1 MDRPMAGAQ
10 TGLKPNDICIE
21 IKDVHKRYGKLD
33 VLTGVDL
40 SLRRGQVTV
49 VCGRSGSGKSTLL
62 RCINGL
68 ESFHQGQIL
77 VDAVSVSDPRTD
89 LSALRA
95 KLGMVFQHFYLY
107 PHMSVLA
114 NITLAPR
121 IVGHEKRA
129 QAEER
134 ARALLKRVGLPTKAA
149 SYPGELS
156 GGEQQ
161 RVAIARAMA
170 MEPAAILFDEPT
182 SALDPQMT
190 KDVLDVIAALAKS
203 GMTMVIVT
211 HEMGFARKVADE
223 IVFME
228 HGKVLHHSKP
238 EDFFENATHPSIKL
252 FLRDV

>member
-1 MDRPMAGAQ
+1 MNQRDV
-10 TGLKPNDICIE
+10 IIE
-21 IKDVHKRYGKLD
+21 VKDVHKRYGKLG
-33 VLTGVDL
+33 VLAGVNL
-40 SLRRGQVTV
+40 NLYRGQVTV

-62 RCINGL
+62 RCINGI
-68 ESFHQGQIL
+68 ETFHQGEIL
-77 VDAVSVSDPRTD
+77 VDGISVLDPSTD
-89 LSALRA
+89 LSALRT
-95 KLGMVFQHFYLY
+95 KIGMVFQHFHLY
-107 PHMSVLA
+107 PHMNVMS

-121 IVGHEKRA
+121 IVRNEPRPK
-129 QAEER
+129 AEER
-134 ARALLKRVGLPTKAA
+134 ARALLERVGLPTKAT

-190 KDVLDVIAALAKS
+190 KDVLDVIAALARG

-223 IVFME
+223 IIFME
-228 HGKVLHHSKP
+228 HGKVLCQSKTV
-238 EDFFENATHPSIKL
+238 EFFDHATHDSIKR

>member
-1 MDRPMAGAQ
+1 MNQRDV
-10 TGLKPNDICIE
+10 IIE
-21 IKDVHKRYGKLD
+21 VKDVHKRYSRLD
-33 VLTGVDL
+33 VLAGVNL
-40 SLRRGQVTV
+40 HLHRGQVTV

-68 ESFHQGQIL
+68 ENFHQGEIL
-77 VDAVSVSDPRTD
+77 VDGISVLDPGTD
-89 LSALRA
+89 LSALRT
-95 KLGMVFQHFYLY
+95 KIGMVFQHFHLY
-107 PHMSVLA
+107 PHMNVMG

-121 IVGHEKRA
+121 IVRNEP
-129 QAEER
+129 R
-134 ARALLKRVGLPTKAA
+134 ARAEEQARILLKRVGLPTKAT

-170 MEPAAILFDEPT
+170 MEPAVILFDEPT

-190 KDVLDVIAALAKS
+190 KDVLDVIAALARG

-223 IVFME
+223 IIFME
-228 HGKVLHHSKP
+228 HGKVLCQSKT
-238 EDFFENATHPSIKL
+238 EDFFENPPHDSIKL

>member
-1 MDRPMAGAQ
+1 MNASDTA
-10 TGLKPNDICIE
+10 IE
-21 IKDVHKRYGKLD
+21 VRDVHKRYGKLE
-33 VLTGVDL
+33 VLSGVNL
-40 SLRRGQVTV
+40 SLNRGQVTV

-68 ESFHQGQIL
+68 ESFHQGEIL
-77 VDAVSVSDPRTD
+77 VDGISVLDPRTD
-89 LSALRA
+89 LSALRT
-95 KLGMVFQHFYLY
+95 KVGMVFQHFHLY
-107 PHMSVLA
+107 PHMSVLN

-121 IVGHEKRA
+121 IVRKETRA
-129 QAEER
+129 QAEGR
-134 ARALLKRVGLPTKAA
+134 ARKLLERVGLPTKEG

-170 MEPAAILFDEPT
+170 MEPVAILFDEPT

-190 KDVLDVIAALAKS
+190 KDVLDVVGILARS
-203 GMTMVIVT
+203 GMTMVVVT

-223 IVFME
+223 IIFME
-228 HGKVLHHSKP
+228 HGKVLTQSKT
-238 EDFFENATHPSIKL
+238 ENFFENATHDSIKL

>member
-1 MDRPMAGAQ
+1 
-10 TGLKPNDICIE
+10 LKLPDVIIE
-21 IKDVHKRYGKLD
+21 VRDVHKSYGKLD
-33 VLTGVDL
+33 VLSGIDL
-40 SLRRGQVTV
+40 SVRRGQVTV
-49 VCGRSGSGKSTLL
+49 ICGRSGSGKSTLL
-62 RCINGL
+62 RCINGI
-68 ESFHQGQIL
+68 ETFHRGEIR
-77 VDAVSVSDPRTD
+77 VDGVSVLDRHTD

-95 KLGMVFQHFYLY
+95 KLGMVFQHFHLY
-107 PHMSVLA
+107 PHMRVLD

-121 IVGHEKRA
+121 IVRHEKRA

-134 ARALLKRVGLPTKAA
+134 GRAVLGRVGLPTKAA
-149 SYPGELS
+149 RYPGELS

-190 KDVLDVIAALAKS
+190 KDVLDVIAGLAKS

-211 HEMGFARKVADE
+211 HEMRFARKIADE

-228 HGKVLHHSKP
+228 QGRVLSHTAT

>member
-1 MDRPMAGAQ
+1 MRQRDA
-10 TGLKPNDICIE
+10 IIE
-21 IKDVHKRYGKLD
+21 VKDVHKRYGKQS
-33 VLTGVDL
+33 VLAGVNL
-40 SLRRGQVTV
+40 SLDRGRVTV

-68 ESFHQGQIL
+68 ERFHQGEIL
-77 VDAVSVSDPRTD
+77 VDGISVQDPGTD
-89 LSALRA
+89 LSALRT
-95 KLGMVFQHFYLY
+95 KIGMVFQHFHLY
-107 PHMSVLA
+107 PHMSVLR

-121 IVGHEKRA
+121 IVRHETRA

-134 ARALLKRVGLPTKAA
+134 AHTLLKRVGLPTKAA
-149 SYPGELS
+149 SYPSQLS

-190 KDVLDVIAALAKS
+190 KDVLDVIGTLARS

-211 HEMGFARKVADE
+211 HEMGFARKVAGE
-223 IVFME
+223 IIFME
-228 HGKVLHHSKP
+228 HGKVICQSKT
-238 EDFFENATHPSIKL
+238 DTFFGNITHPSIEL

>member
-1 MDRPMAGAQ
+1 LSQPDV
-10 TGLKPNDICIE
+10 IIE
-21 IKDVHKRYGKLD
+21 ARDVHKSYGKLE
-33 VLTGVDL
+33 VLIGVDL
-40 SLRRGQVTV
+40 SVRRGQVTV

-62 RCINGL
+62 RCINGI
-68 ESFHQGQIL
+68 EPFQRGEIR
-77 VDAVSVSDPRTD
+77 VDGVSVQDPRTD

-107 PHMSVLA
+107 PHMSVLK

-121 IVGHEKRA
+121 IVHREKPAQAEKRA
-129 QAEER
+129 L
-134 ARALLKRVGLPTKAA
+134 ALLERVGLPTKAA
-149 SYPGELS
+149 RFPGELS

-170 MEPAAILFDEPT
+170 MEPTAILFDEPT
-182 SALDPQMT
+182 SALDPEMT
-190 KDVLDVIAALAKS
+190 KDVLDVIAGLARS

-211 HEMGFARKVADE
+211 HEMRFARKVADE

-228 HGKVLHHSKP
+228 QGKVLSHMKT
-238 EDFFENATHPSIKL
+238 EEFFEHATHPSIKL